1 MAEVARADANTARM
15 RVMVLGEDAIR
26 RLLPMVDCMQA
37 MERAF
42 RAADAGNYVQ
52 PQRIIAWQPDHRGA
66 VAAMPAY
73 LDGVLGAKLIT
84 VFPHNRSEGLESHQ
98 GLVALHEA
106 QNGRLLAIANA
117 GTITAIRTAAVSALA
132 TRLLA
137 REDACDLA
145 LLGSGV
151 QADEHLR
158 AMSAVR
164 ALRRVRVWSRTAA
177 HAQEFAQRHTGDT
190 LTVTACETVE
200 EAVRDAGIVC
210 TLTAATAPILQGGWL
225 ARGAHV
231 NAVGSSV
238 PPFRELD
245 TAAVTRARVYVD
257 MRECVL
263 RESDDLLQPIRE
275 GVFRES
281 DIAGE
286 LSEMVSGK
294 CALRTADDQITLFK
308 SVGMAIEDIAAIRL
322 AYERAGA
329 TNAGAYVEI

>member
-1 MAEVARADANTARM
+1 M

-26 RLLPMVDCMQA
+26 RLLPMADCIEA

-42 RAADAGNYVQ
+42 RSLAAGDYVQ
-52 PQRIIAWQPDHRGA
+52 PLRIIAWQPDHQGA

-73 LDGVLGAKLIT
+73 LGGVLGAKLIT
-84 VFPHNRSEGLESHQ
+84 VFPHNRAEGLDSHQ

-164 ALRRVRVWSRTAA
+164 VLRRVRVWSRTAA
-177 HAQEFAQRHTGDT
+177 HAHEFAQRHTGNT
-190 LTVTACETVE
+190 VTVTACESAE
-200 EAVRDAGIVC
+200 EAVRDADIVC
-210 TLTAATAPILQGGWL
+210 TLTAATAPILRGEWL
-225 ARGAHV
+225 APGAHV

-245 TAAVTRARVYVD
+245 TSAVTRARVYVD

-263 RESDDLLQPIRE
+263 RESDDLREPIRE
-275 GVFRES
+275 GAFHES

-286 LSEMVSGK
+286 LSEMVSGTCK
-294 CALRTADDQITLFK
+294 LRTADDQITLFK
-308 SVGMAIEDIAAIRL
+308 SVGMAIEDIAALRFV
-322 AYERAGA
+322 YERALSDES
-329 TNAGAYVEI
+329 VEYAHL